1 MILKSLKFMLNKRK
15 MKRIK
20 TLLLFLILSTMSLSQ
35 TTQSSQIETNNT
47 SIVVA
52 EEIQELTALLDL
64 NEDQVFEITNI
75 LNGISEKNIQV
86 SSMNLI
92 QEDKDEILERNNN
105 AKTNM
110 IIGQLNEAQKAIYLD
125 SLN

>member
-20 TLLLFLILSTMSLSQ
+20 TLLLFLTLSTMSLSQ

>member
-20 TLLLFLILSTMSLSQ
+20 TLLLFLTVSTISLSQ

-47 SIVVA
+47 NIVVA

-75 LNGISEKNIQV
+75 LNGISQKNIQV

>member
-1 MILKSLKFMLNKRK
+1 MILKSPKFMLNKRK

-20 TLLLFLILSTMSLSQ
+20 TLLLFLTISTMSLSQ

-47 SIVVA
+47 SVVVA

-75 LNGISEKNIQV
+75 LNGISQKNIQV

-110 IIGQLNEAQKAIYLD
+110 IIGQLNESQKAIYLD

>member
-1 MILKSLKFMLNKRK
+1 MILKSPKFMLNKRK

-20 TLLLFLILSTMSLSQ
+20 TLLLFLTLSTMSLSQ

-47 SIVVA
+47 SVVVA

-75 LNGISEKNIQV
+75 LNGISQKNIQV

-110 IIGQLNEAQKAIYLD
+110 IIGQLNEAQKVIYLD

>member
-1 MILKSLKFMLNKRK
+1 MILKSLKFILNKRK

-20 TLLLFLILSTMSLSQ
+20 TLLLFLTLSTMSLSQ

-75 LNGISEKNIQV
+75 LNGISQKNIQV

>member
-1 MILKSLKFMLNKRK
+1 MILKSPKFMLNKRK

-75 LNGISEKNIQV
+75 LNGISQKNIQV

>member
-1 MILKSLKFMLNKRK
+1 MILKSPKFMLNKRK

-20 TLLLFLILSTMSLSQ
+20 TLLLFMTLSTMSLSQ

-47 SIVVA
+47 SVVVA

-75 LNGISEKNIQV
+75 LNGISQKNIQV

-110 IIGQLNEAQKAIYLD
+110 IIGQLNEAQKVIYLD

>member
-1 MILKSLKFMLNKRK
+1 MILKSPKFMLNKRK

-20 TLLLFLILSTMSLSQ
+20 TLLLFLTLSTMSLSQ

-52 EEIQELTALLDL
+52 EEIQELTSLLDL

-75 LNGISEKNIQV
+75 LNGISQKNIQV

>member
-1 MILKSLKFMLNKRK
+1 MILKSPKFMLNKRK

-20 TLLLFLILSTMSLSQ
+20 TLLLFLTISTMSLSQ
-35 TTQSSQIETNNT
+35 KTQSSQIETNNT

>member
-20 TLLLFLILSTMSLSQ
+20 TLLLFLTISTMSLSQ
-35 TTQSSQIETNNT
+35 TTQSPQIETNNT

>member
-1 MILKSLKFMLNKRK
+1 MILKSPKFMLNKRK

-20 TLLLFLILSTMSLSQ
+20 TLLLFLTLSTMSLSQ
-35 TTQSSQIETNNT
+35 TTQSSQIETNNK

-75 LNGISEKNIQV
+75 LNGISQKNIQV

>member
-1 MILKSLKFMLNKRK
+1 MILKSPKFMLNKRK

-20 TLLLFLILSTMSLSQ
+20 TLLLFMTLSTMSLSQ

-47 SIVVA
+47 SIFVA

-75 LNGISEKNIQV
+75 LNGISQKNIQV

-110 IIGQLNEAQKAIYLD
+110 IIGQLNEAQKVIYLD

>member
-1 MILKSLKFMLNKRK
+1 MILKSPKFMLNKRK

-20 TLLLFLILSTMSLSQ
+20 TLLLFLTLSTMSLSQ
-35 TTQSSQIETNNT
+35 TTQLSQIETNNT

>member
-1 MILKSLKFMLNKRK
+1 MILKSPKFMLNKRK

-20 TLLLFLILSTMSLSQ
+20 TLLLFLTLSTMSLSQ

-47 SIVVA
+47 SIFVA

-75 LNGISEKNIQV
+75 LNGISQKNIQV

-110 IIGQLNEAQKAIYLD
+110 IIGQLNEAQKVIYLD

>member
-1 MILKSLKFMLNKRK
+1 MILKSPKFMLNKRK

-20 TLLLFLILSTMSLSQ
+20 TLLLFLTLSTMSLSQ
-35 TTQSSQIETNNT
+35 TTQPSQIETNNT
-47 SIVVA
+47 SIFVA

-75 LNGISEKNIQV
+75 LNGISQKNIQV

>member
-1 MILKSLKFMLNKRK
+1 MILKSPKFMLNKRK

-20 TLLLFLILSTMSLSQ
+20 TLLLFMTLSTMSLSQ

-64 NEDQVFEITNI
+64 TEDQVFEITNI
-75 LNGISEKNIQV
+75 LNGISQKNIQL

>member
-1 MILKSLKFMLNKRK
+1 MILKSPKFMLNKRK

-20 TLLLFLILSTMSLSQ
+20 TLLLFLTLSTMSLSQ
-35 TTQSSQIETNNT
+35 KTQSSQIETNNT

-75 LNGISEKNIQV
+75 LNGISQKNIQV

-110 IIGQLNEAQKAIYLD
+110 IIGQLNEAQKVIYLD

>member
-1 MILKSLKFMLNKRK
+1 MILKSLKFILNKQK

-20 TLLLFLILSTMSLSQ
+20 TLLLFLLISTISLSQ
-35 TTQSSQIETNNT
+35 NTQESEIETYNT
-47 SIVVA
+47 NIIIG

-64 NEDQVFEITNI
+64 NEEQILEITNI
-75 LNGISEKNIQV
+75 LNGISQKNVQV
-86 SSMNLI
+86 GSMNLI
-92 QEDKDEILERNNN
+92 QEDKEEILERNNN

-110 IIGQLNEAQKAIYLD
+110 IIGQLNEVQKAIYLE

>member
-1 MILKSLKFMLNKRK
+1 MILKSPKFMLNKRK

-20 TLLLFLILSTMSLSQ
+20 TLLLFLTLSTMSLSQ

>member
-1 MILKSLKFMLNKRK
+1 MILKSPKFMLNKRK

-20 TLLLFLILSTMSLSQ
+20 TLLLFLTLSTMSLSQ

-64 NEDQVFEITNI
+64 SEDQVFEITNI
-75 LNGISEKNIQV
+75 LNGISQKNIQV

>member
-20 TLLLFLILSTMSLSQ
+20 TLLLFLTLSTISLSQ

-75 LNGISEKNIQV
+75 LNGISQKNIQV